1 MELTFTLISF
11 ESKSTM
17 KRKLGQILVSCMR
30 TISNMFLAGDWKL
43 VPDPLMI
50 LLKRHYS
57 KIWPFLIN
65 DIYHF

>member
-43 VPDPLMI
+43 VPDPSMI
-50 LLKRHYS
+50 LLK
-57 KIWPFLIN
+57 
-65 DIYHF
+65 